1 MDWCK
6 IKSGEFKF
14 QLNEFGNFLNN
25 RLRARC
31 TALEN
36 TRQCRNTDAYSLV
49 PIRRPKMSCQL
60 RGEEYN
66 EQRTAVCEI
75 QPVRT
80 LAKRNQGNDGVD
92 RGQSTEK
99 EFSGVRMT
107 PVHGRKACFLSGS
120 HSLSSVPHPL
130 LRTCHPVGM
139 TLNRHAGKQRSSCSV
154 LARFAIAT
162 RFWDRTTFSVRT
174 LNYYKVVVLL
184 YESISRSMYT

>member
-6 IKSGEFKF
+6 IKSWEFKF

-66 EQRTAVCEI
+66 EQRTAGCEI

-120 HSLSSVPHPL
+120 DSLECPSPVASYMPSSRNDAEPSRRKTAQQLFRPGA
-130 LRTCHPVGM
+130 LRDCDTILGRDDILC
-139 TLNRHAGKQRSSCSV
+139 TYS
-154 LARFAIAT
+154 
-162 RFWDRTTFSVRT
+162 
-174 LNYYKVVVLL
+174 
-184 YESISRSMYT
+184 